1 MGCASSNAAAS
12 PKVPAA
18 ASAPPRLPGTQI
30 FLTHDWA
37 DDELGRSNHARV
49 KHVYL
54 RLKAMGITAW
64 FDEEEMRGD
73 INGKMAEGIDNAKT
87 VGVFVTKRYI
97 DKASG
102 KGDAGANDNCK
113 FEFDYA
119 LRQKGVESIIVLVME
134 PRCRNSKKWTGTV
147 GGKLANLLHID
158 LSKDG
163 APFEKGVQLLYEK
176 ILAKTSSPVSATPT
190 SATATGAPHPQP
202 QSAPE
207 TGAAEHPPTAR
218 KLASLSVDEVC
229 TVLASLEMG
238 KYEAGF
244 RAGPVS
250 GAILAHVDDAGL
262 REVGMEAGMHR
273 RALLQHVDEFRAGGV
288 PLELLAK
295 AGGVQPEVPVEGGG
309 VPQETDEAAE
319 TMVSTPHHP
328 PMTMSEWNAKIA
340 AVKARYGFE

>member
-1 MGCASSNAAAS
+1 MGCVSSTADS
-12 PKVPAA
+12 PKVPVA
-18 ASAPPRLPGTQI
+18 ASAPRLPGAQEFQI
-30 FLTHDWA
+30 FLTHDWGT
-37 DDELGRSNHARV
+37 DELGRDNHDRV
-49 KHVYL
+49 KRVYN
-54 RLKAMGITAW
+54 RLKELGVSPW
-64 FDEEEMRGD
+64 FDEVHMDGD
-73 INGKMAEGIDNAKT
+73 TNAKMAEGIDNSKT
-87 VGVFVTKRYI
+87 MGVFVTARYI
-97 DKASG
+97 SKASG
-102 KGDAGANDNCK
+102 RGENGADDNCK

-119 LRQKGVESIIVLVME
+119 LNQKGVESVIVLVME

-309 VPQETDEAAE
+309 VPQVLP
-319 TMVSTPHHP
+319 VSSP
-328 PMTMSEWNAKIA
+328 
-340 AVKARYGFE
+340 